1 MDIVLVIL
9 AALLMILGII
19 GSFLPVLP
27 GPLTSWFGL
36 LIFHMTNA
44 VPMNWTFLTVTFI
57 IAVGIWILDYIIPAM
72 GTKRFG
78 GSKYGIIGT
87 SVGLVVGII
96 APIPGGIIIGP
107 FFGALIG
114 ELINNATLDK
124 ALKAAFGSFLGLITS
139 TFIKFVIALIFL
151 GFFIVKIFEYKT
163 LKCSQFFNLL
173 VEFFFV
179 TLFVTY
185 PTQTRTFFE

>member
-9 AALLMILGII
+9 AAFFMVLGII

-124 ALKAAFGSFLGLITS
+124 ALKAAFGSFLGFMTS

-151 GFFIVKIFEYKT
+151 GFFIVKIFEYKA
-163 LKCSQFFNLL
+163 LL
-173 VEFFFV
+173 F
-179 TLFVTY
+179 Y
-185 PTQTRTFFE
+185 